1 MITPLKDSDVN
12 SLCIRFMNKL
22 IQKIEKDEKAR
33 VYTDSLYQEACVD
46 PNSET
51 GGHDYTNSTLKNRV
65 IDELLERGDIK
76 MGVDR
81 GEIKIIE
88 QGKNKPEYQLRD

>member
-33 VYTDSLYQEACVD
+33 VYTDSLYREACVD

-51 GGHDYTNSTLKNRV
+51 GGHDYTNSTLKNSV
-65 IDELLERGDIK
+65 IYELLERGDIK